1 MARMST
7 SAPTRRALQ
16 TAAVGVGAVTGAAVG
31 GGLAAA
37 AWFARSVLTPDP
49 RRPDD
54 VHVLAVGPD
63 TVTFGAAAET
73 VVPGLYGLWLDGG
86 EGHARV
92 GEVVEQDAH
101 AVVRRL
107 VATDRG
113 RLRPGGARWNQYWY
127 WDSPRVSLGIA
138 HHDVTVVGEDGP
150 LPAWLVEPERSN
162 GRWAVL
168 VHGRGA
174 LREECLRA
182 VPTLRRLGY
191 TCLVLSYRN
200 DIGAP
205 SAPDGR
211 YNLGL
216 SEWRDLEAAMLY
228 AVEHGARG
236 LVLGGWSMGGAIIL
250 QTLHRS
256 TVGDVVEAVLLD
268 SPVVD
273 WGDVISHHARL
284 HHLPRVL
291 EVAGTTMMGRRGA
304 RRLVGVHDPVDV
316 AATNWV
322 TRADELTHRMLLQ
335 VSVDDEFVPAG
346 PALTLAAIRPD
357 VVTLERWDTARHCKE
372 WNLDPSRW
380 EESVTDFLS
389 RS

>member
-1 MARMST
+1 MST
-7 SAPTRRALQ
+7 SAPTRRALRFV
-16 TAAVGVGAVTGAAVG
+16 AVGVGVATGAAVG

-37 AWFARSVLTPDP
+37 AHFARTVLTPDA

-54 VHVLAVGPD
+54 VQVLAVGAD
-63 TVTFGAAAET
+63 TVTLEATADT
-73 VVPGLYGLWLDGG
+73 VVPGRYGLWLDGG
-86 EGHARV
+86 AGHARV
-92 GEVVEQDAH
+92 DEVVDQDAR

-113 RLRPGGARWNQYWY
+113 RLRPGGARWNQYWH

-138 HHDVTVVGEDGP
+138 HRDVAVPGEDGP
-150 LPAWLVEPERSN
+150 LPAWLVEPERAN

-191 TCLVLSYRN
+191 TCLVIAYRN

-205 SAPDGR
+205 PAPDGR

-228 AVEHGARG
+228 AVDHGARG

-256 TVGDVVEAVLLD
+256 PVSDVVEAVVLD

-273 WGDVISHHARL
+273 WGDVLAHHARL

-291 EVAGTTMMGRRGA
+291 EVAGTTMMGRRST

-322 TRADELTHRMLLQ
+322 ARADELTHPMLVQ

-346 PALTLAAIRPD
+346 PALALAAVRPD

-372 WNLDPSRW
+372 WNLDPGRW
-380 EESVTDFLS
+380 ERSVAEFLTS
-389 RS
+389 S